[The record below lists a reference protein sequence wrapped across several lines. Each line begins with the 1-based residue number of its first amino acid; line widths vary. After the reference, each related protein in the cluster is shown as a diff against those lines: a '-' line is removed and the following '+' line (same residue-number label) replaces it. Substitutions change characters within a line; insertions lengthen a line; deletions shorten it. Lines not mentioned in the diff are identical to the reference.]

1 MSLADWI
8 IYSTVAAIAVLLGL
22 WLRKVGR
29 KPAEERV
36 EALALG
42 FGWIGFAIVAFTR
55 AAA

>member
-8 IYSTVAAIAVLLGL
+8 IYSNVAAIAVLLGL
-22 WLRKVGR
+22 WLRKVSR
-29 KPAEERV
+29 KPAEERI
-36 EALALG
+36 EALAIG